1 MKAFFTFL
9 AALLMLPL
17 ITPDA
22 LAQDGYRIRPG
33 DTLRIEVLEDPSLSR
48 AVLVAPDGRITMPLV
63 GAIMAQGRQVEDLK
77 NILEDQLAPNFA
89 ARPSVFVS
97 LQGLGQ
103 RDAGQVAAADL
114 ISVYVLGEAARP
126 GRIDVERG
134 TTLLQFF
141 AQMGGFSDFAAK
153 KRVQLRRTDPATG
166 KETIYNLNYRAI
178 ERGESNTGNTAMADG
193 DVIVVPQR
201 GLFE

>member
-1 MKAFFTFL
+1 MRPFLTLL
-9 AALLMLPL
+9 AAMLMLPL
-17 ITPDA
+17 GVPGA
-22 LAQDGYRIRPG
+22 LAQDGYRIRAG

-63 GAIMAQGRQVEDLK
+63 GGVVAQGRQVEELQ
-77 NILEDQLAPNFA
+77 NVLEEQLAPNFA

-97 LQGLGQ
+97 LQGLAQ
-103 RDAGQVAAADL
+103 RDAAGVAPADL
-114 ISVYVLGEAARP
+114 ISVYVLGEANRP

-153 KRVQLRRTDPATG
+153 RRVQLRRTDPESG
-166 KETIYNLNYRAI
+166 EETIYNLNYKAI
-178 ERGESNTGNTAMADG
+178 ERGQSPAGNTALADG
-193 DVIVVPQR
+193 DVILVPQR

>member
-1 MKAFFTFL
+1 MKAFVTFL

-17 ITPDA
+17 GAAGA

-63 GAIMAQGRQVEDLK
+63 GGVLAQGRQVEDLQ
-77 NILEDQLAPNFA
+77 NVLEEQLAPNFA

-97 LQGLGQ
+97 LQGLAQ

-114 ISVYVLGEAARP
+114 ISVYVLGEAGRP

-153 KRVQLRRTDPATG
+153 KRVQLRRTDPETG
-166 KETIYNLNYRAI
+166 EETIYNLDYKAI
-178 ERGESNTGNTAMADG
+178 ERGRSKTGSTEMADG
-193 DVIVVPQR
+193 DVILVPQR
-201 GLFE
+201 RLFE